1 MDSSHPDWR
10 VMVPHCGFDLH
21 FSDDEWRWASVCL
34 LWRNICLVLWPIFDW
49 VIYFSGIELEEL
61 LVYFWGTC
69 LEEILVRNL
78 LVLLVIVL
86 CYRSNYLLMQESKSI
101 LCLFSVLFQY
111 GRRKLYLEDPG
122 EGNGN
127 PFQCCCLKNP
137 MDRGAWRAT
146 VHGGAKS
153 QTGLSDSQLHFPVC
167 VWACADLLQLSPTLC
182 DFLDCSLAGSS
193 VHGILQERT
202 LEWVM
207 VPFSMGS
214 SPLRDWTY
222 LSLSLLSWQMGSLPV
237 VTAGKLFTSLVLFN
251 MRKRL
256 YLVDFCCFALD
267 EKMDRNN
274 PL

>member
-1 MDSSHPDWR
+1 
-10 VMVPHCGFDLH
+10 
-21 FSDDEWRWASVCL
+21 
-34 LWRNICLVLWPIFDW
+34 
-49 VIYFSGIELEEL
+49 
-61 LVYFWGTC
+61 
-69 LEEILVRNL
+69 
-78 LVLLVIVL
+78 
-86 CYRSNYLLMQESKSI
+86 MQESKSI
-101 LCLFSVLFQY
+101 FACSLYFFSMGWENY
-111 GRRKLYLEDPG
+111 TWKIPG

-146 VHGGAKS
+146 VHAVAKS
-153 QTGLSDSQLHFPVC
+153 QTGLSDSQFHFPVC

-182 DFLDCSLAGSS
+182 NFLDCSLAGSS
-193 VHGILQERT
+193 VHGILQGRT
-202 LEWVM
+202 LEWVA

-237 VTAGKLFTSLVLFN
+237 VTSGKLFTSLVLFN
-251 MRKRL
+251 VRKRL